1 MFIYMPC
8 IFWHDR
14 KGILFI
20 DVLQNSITKTGGDL
34 VPIYKIVTASIQKEI
49 RVWNFRFDPIEIS
62 VPKKQQIE
70 ESKKEEENKQQQNED
85 SIVFVDSEGE
95 KEEEKENDVKDKDE
109 DKILV
114 NEEKVQQQ
122 NQQGF

>member
-20 DVLQNSITKTGGDL
+20 DVLQNSIPKTGEDL

-70 ESKKEEENKQQQNED
+70 ESKKRRRK
-85 SIVFVDSEGE
+85 
-95 KEEEKENDVKDKDE
+95 
-109 DKILV
+109 
-114 NEEKVQQQ
+114 
-122 NQQGF
+122 